1 MKKQQALIA
10 GLLVIVLVS
19 GLIPGEWVGEVIA
32 SAYAEAQA
40 AAQVRQNDM
49 EAVLSRAEAL
59 QKQGLERA
67 EGNWLFVVLPEENWV
82 VTGYEG
88 AALDRLSVPDLLD
101 GADTVGIC
109 AGALADLSGVS
120 TVEIPGNVLAIGARA
135 LPFRR

>member
-1 MKKQQALIA
+1 M
-10 GLLVIVLVS
+10 
-19 GLIPGEWVGEVIA
+19 IA

-40 AAQVRQNDM
+40 AAQVRQDDM
-49 EAVLSRAEAL
+49 ESVLSRAEAL

-67 EGNWLFVVLPEENWV
+67 EGNWLFVVLPEENWAV

-101 GADTVGIC
+101 GADTVGIS